1 LNTTTTDTQPATEI
15 DARFS
20 TPDATPTPW
29 LVARA
34 ILEKAEIYWLSTV
47 RPDGRP
53 HVTPLAAVWHDN
65 AIVFCTGP
73 TERKARNLEQN
84 RQVVFTT
91 GCNTIEQGTDVVI
104 EGKAEPV
111 TDEAKLQELA
121 DAYVAKYGE
130 IFRFDVRDQAFHSDD
145 GGRALVFEVKPRKGF
160 AFGKGDA
167 FSQTRWRF

>member
-1 LNTTTTDTQPATEI
+1 MRPVDADPAAEI
-15 DARFS
+15 DSRFS
-20 TPDATPTPW
+20 SPGAAPTPW
-29 LVARA
+29 PIART

-73 TERKARNLEQN
+73 TERKARNLEYN
-84 RQVVFTT
+84 RDVVFTT

-111 TDEAKLQELA
+111 IDDAKLRELA

-130 IFRFDVRDQAFHSDD
+130 VFRFEVREQAFYSAD

-167 FSQTRWRF
+167 FSQTRWFF